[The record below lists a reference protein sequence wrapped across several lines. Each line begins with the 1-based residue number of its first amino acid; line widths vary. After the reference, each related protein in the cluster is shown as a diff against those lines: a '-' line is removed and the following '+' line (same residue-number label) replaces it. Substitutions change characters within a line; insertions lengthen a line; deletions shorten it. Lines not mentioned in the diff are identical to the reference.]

1 MKQQLQW
8 MGDDGNVSGT
18 AKSSSL
24 LCCFCQVDFERFLHF
39 TERHLHIQS
48 ERWRSS
54 METEDTMMHA
64 GEAEKSSPV
73 NFRGF
78 VFCSVWNVKVC
89 LDWKQRHL
97 DLISSASETHLIF
110 KQNHLV
116 SHTNSFCVVIDHSL
130 EEKLN
135 HWDLLPF
142 LLPCFPV
149 RFCSYPANRTADPA
163 STLAACHSTD
173 SFCFN

>member
-18 AKSSSL
+18 AKGSSL
-24 LCCFCQVDFERFLHF
+24 LCCFCQVDFERFLRF

-89 LDWKQRHL
+89 LDWKQTFGP
-97 DLISSASETHLIF
+97 DLIRFRDTSHLQTEPLSFTYKLFLCGNRPQPRRETQPLRLASIPPALFPRPLLFLSGQQDGRSCIDARCLSLNGFILI
-110 KQNHLV
+110 
-116 SHTNSFCVVIDHSL
+116 
-130 EEKLN
+130 
-135 HWDLLPF
+135 
-142 LLPCFPV
+142 
-149 RFCSYPANRTADPA
+149 
-163 STLAACHSTD
+163 
-173 SFCFN
+173 